1 MRRPASLLC
10 GLLLAVAAVA
20 PCIAQTRVFSP
31 SYELTRPV
39 SSAAA
44 DGDLLPSGTALAV
57 GPLRLAPAASGN
69 TGAGL
74 SLEAGKQQWFGRLT
88 VGRTVELDMLSLGG
102 GYRWSDGKSLSM
114 QLTHSRQEG
123 LGLSLRYDWPRSYYL
138 RLSYDPRPANTA
150 SDMLRFSA
158 GIRF

>member
-1 MRRPASLLC
+1 MRRSASLLC

-20 PCIAQTRVFSP
+20 PCAAQTRVFSP
-31 SYELTRPV
+31 NYELTRPV
-39 SSAAA
+39 ASAAA
-44 DGDLLPSGTALAV
+44 DGDLLPSGTPLAF
-57 GPLRLAPAASGN
+57 GALRLAPAASN

-123 LGLSLRYDWPRSYYL
+123 LGLSMRYDWPRSYYL
-138 RLSYDPRPANTA
+138 RLSYDPRPASTA

>member
-1 MRRPASLLC
+1 M
-10 GLLLAVAAVA
+10 AAAA
-20 PCIAQTRVFSP
+20 PCFAQTRVFAP
-31 SYELTRPV
+31 SYELTRP
-39 SSAAA
+39 AATA
-44 DGDLLPSGTALAV
+44 AVDGDLLPSGPSLAI
-57 GPLRLAPAASGN
+57 GALRLAPASATQS
-69 TGAGL
+69 GAGL
-74 SLEAGKQQWFGRLT
+74 SLETGQQQWFGRLA

-102 GYRWSDGKSLSM
+102 GYRWRDGQSLSM

-123 LGLSLRYDWPRSYYL
+123 LGLSMRYDWPRYYL